1 MLKYFMAA
9 VGIVCIIQ
17 LIKIEVSR
25 YLKKNPPHI
34 SRILRATMLS
44 PYKVLLKN

>member
-9 VGIVCIIQ
+9 VGIVCVIQ

-25 YLKKNPPHI
+25 YLKKKSTPHKD
-34 SRILRATMLS
+34 ILRVTVLS
-44 PYKVLLKN
+44 LYKVLLKN